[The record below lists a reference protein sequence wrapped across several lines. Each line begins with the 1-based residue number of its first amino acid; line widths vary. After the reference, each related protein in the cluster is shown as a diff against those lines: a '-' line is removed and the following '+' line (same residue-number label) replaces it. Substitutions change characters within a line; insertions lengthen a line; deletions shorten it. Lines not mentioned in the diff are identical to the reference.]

1 MLCVIADHI
10 QTTTLLR
17 TFRTKGGHDY
27 MTSVLNGAHNLLYIP
42 HSLRILREE
51 VEYGSVVPNVK
62 IVLGQSG
69 LRNIRAVPVNLVG
82 FFTNAISSHI
92 NRMLRYIENTDVTI
106 SFGEQIINVRLL
118 KKIRLRVGD

>member
-1 MLCVIADHI
+1 MLCVIADYI
-10 QTTTLLR
+10 QPTTLLR

-27 MTSVLNGAHNLLYIP
+27 MTSVLNGAHTLLYIP
-42 HSLRILREE
+42 HSLSILREE
-51 VEYGSVVPNVK
+51 VEYGSVMPVVK
-62 IVLGQSG
+62 IVLRQSG

-82 FFTNAISSHI
+82 FFTNAISSHL

>member
-1 MLCVIADHI
+1 
-10 QTTTLLR
+10 
-17 TFRTKGGHDY
+17 
-27 MTSVLNGAHNLLYIP
+27 MTSVLNGAHTLLYIP
-42 HSLRILREE
+42 HSLSILREE
-51 VEYGSVVPNVK
+51 VEYGSVMPVVK
-62 IVLGQSG
+62 IVLRQSG

-82 FFTNAISSHI
+82 FFTNAISSHL

>member
-1 MLCVIADHI
+1 MLCVIANHI

-42 HSLRILREE
+42 HSLSILREE
-51 VEYGSVVPNVK
+51 VEYSSVMPNVK

-82 FFTNAISSHI
+82 YFTNAISSHI
-92 NRMLRYIENTDVTI
+92 DGMLRYIENTDI
-106 SFGEQIINVRLL
+106 PIAFGKQIINVRLL